1 MAGHRMV
8 REILLAT
15 NKGQNFGGQADEQ
28 SFDYFIKTA
37 NVQVLNRKGIEFD

>member
-15 NKGQNFGGQADEQ
+15 NKGQDFGRQADDQ
-28 SFDYFIKTA
+28 RYII
-37 NVQVLNRKGIEFD
+37 VI